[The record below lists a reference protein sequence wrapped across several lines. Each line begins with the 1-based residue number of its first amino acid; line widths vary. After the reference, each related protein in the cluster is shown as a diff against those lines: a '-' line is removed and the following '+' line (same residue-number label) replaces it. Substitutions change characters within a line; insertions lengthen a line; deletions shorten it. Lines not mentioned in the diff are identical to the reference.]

1 MKKLT
6 LLAAVGVGY
15 VLGTKAGR
23 ERYEQIKGTFI
34 KVKDNPRV
42 QETAQQAA
50 DFAVDKAPV
59 VKEKVAETAA
69 HLKQSAPPQVQHAL
83 DVAGQKA
90 GPVVHQVSAKT
101 APHRGK
107 IIAGSVVAV
116 VVLVIVRRRRRE
128 S

>member
-59 VKEKVAETAA
+59 VKEKVAEA
-69 HLKQSAPPQVQHAL
+69 
-83 DVAGQKA
+83 
-90 GPVVHQVSAKT
+90 
-101 APHRGK
+101 
-107 IIAGSVVAV
+107 AGSATAKVKGTVSSSSSSSAT
-116 VVLVIVRRRRRE
+116 E
-128 S
+128 STADLNPDRLKLGEDTGPQGDLP